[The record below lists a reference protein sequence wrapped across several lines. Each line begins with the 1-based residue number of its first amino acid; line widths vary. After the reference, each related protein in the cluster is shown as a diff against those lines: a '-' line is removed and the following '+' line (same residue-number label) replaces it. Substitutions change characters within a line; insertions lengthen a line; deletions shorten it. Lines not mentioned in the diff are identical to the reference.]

1 MLPVDFPGMLCYIL
15 FTTCYLLCIIYY
27 VFTIYL
33 SRRFSGMLCIVAV
46 LRECGTYLVMTV
58 QMVGVMMPA
67 WCPRFTSE
75 EPIHSHTK

>member
-1 MLPVDFPGMLCYIL
+1 MRYYSIYIC
-15 FTTCYLLCIIYY
+15 F
-27 VFTIYL
+27 VN
-33 SRRFSGMLCIVAV
+33 SPGMLCIVAV

-75 EPIHSHTK
+75 EPSHSHTK